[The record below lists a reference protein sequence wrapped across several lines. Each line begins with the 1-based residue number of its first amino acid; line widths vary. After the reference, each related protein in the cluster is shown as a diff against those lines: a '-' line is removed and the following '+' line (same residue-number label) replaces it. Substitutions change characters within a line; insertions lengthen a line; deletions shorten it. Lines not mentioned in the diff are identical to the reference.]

1 MNSVE
6 VSVQA
11 GKVEVGRLCF
21 CAVGVNH
28 WYSRSGAQEQPH
40 SRQQMVRVHHTL
52 PQLVAPVLI
61 VLVAIIRPI
70 VCYSSAIDIGSKWHP
85 EPSYTCSTRNGW
97 LPLFSL
103 TGLLY
108 TMLLQTVVDETSAR
122 FRSSYE
128 TVSSRDGQSSYKLDG
143 VRLLVRPSVREAVG
157 VLGFLTFLITSEL
170 PRRARATRAE
180 RDASCACCRRQGHH
194 P

>member
-1 MNSVE
+1 M
-6 VSVQA
+6 
-11 GKVEVGRLCF
+11 VG
-21 CAVGVNH
+21 G
-28 WYSRSGAQEQPH
+28 
-40 SRQQMVRVHHTL
+40 HHTL
-52 PQLVAPVLI
+52 LQLVAPVII

-108 TMLLQTVVDETSAR
+108 TLLLQTIVDETSAR

-128 TVSSRDGQSSYKLDG
+128 TVNSRDGQSSFKLDG
-143 VRLLVRPSVREAVG
+143 VRSLVRPSGREAVC
-157 VLGFLTFLITSEL
+157 VLGFLTFLITSESHHLL
-170 PRRARATRAE
+170 PHRARATRAE
-180 RDASCACCRRQGHH
+180 RDASCACCRRQRHH
-194 P
+194 PQSYIQLCNRHILRCHTNPHLAGQRDGCLRGRATGTPAA

>member
-1 MNSVE
+1 
-6 VSVQA
+6 
-11 GKVEVGRLCF
+11 
-21 CAVGVNH
+21 
-28 WYSRSGAQEQPH
+28 
-40 SRQQMVRVHHTL
+40 MVRVHHTL
-52 PQLVAPVLI
+52 LQLVAPVII

-108 TMLLQTVVDETSAR
+108 TLLLQTVVDETSAR

-128 TVSSRDGQSSYKLDG
+128 TVSSRDGQSSFKLDG
-143 VRLLVRPSVREAVG
+143 VRLLVRPSVREVVG

-180 RDASCACCRRQGHH
+180 RDACCACCRCQGHH
-194 P
+194 PQSYIQLCNRDILHCHTNPHLAGQRDGCLGSRATGTPAA